1 MADRLTGGDSSLL
14 RRINAAVTLRALR
27 DGQSVTLTQLVG
39 DTGLSRPTVE
49 GVIEGLVESGLV
61 AEVEQTQDS
70 SRQRG
75 RPARWFR
82 FRAEAGHTLGIEIGV
97 HGIRVVLADLAGQ
110 LIGSHSRLVDE
121 ALDAEER
128 LGAVRT
134 AVAEVLRK
142 AGVSRDNLWAV
153 GVGSPGI
160 VDKDGSVQ
168 LGTAMPGWTGLDLG
182 ARLRRSFRCP
192 VLIENDAN
200 LAVIAEHWQ
209 GAAVGMGDV
218 VFVLAG
224 LSPGAGSLIN
234 GRLHRGFG
242 GAAGEIGALHL
253 LGQEAT
259 PERLLSTTGKPLD
272 PLDEAAVARV
282 LRLARRATRSPGWR
296 WTASC
301 ADWCTMWRR
310 WCWRSIPSWWW
321 SAAGPSDWTTCWSR
335 CASSSRST
343 ACARPRSRCPR
354 WARTWW
360 RWARCGSHWT
370 RWRSSS
376 SRSPSRSRG
385 ADGLSRP
392 RAAPRGVRPSSCFA
406 QEAVR
411 AAAAAATGV
420 TSTRPVSPKVSLQVS
435 AR

>member
-70 SRQRG
+70 GRQRG

-82 FRAEAGHTLGIEIGV
+82 FRAEAGHTLGVEIGV
-97 HGIRVVLADLAGQ
+97 HGVRVVLADLAGRV
-110 LIGSHSRLVDE
+110 IGSHSRLVDE

-128 LGAVRT
+128 LGVVRST
-134 AVAEVLRK
+134 VAEVLRK

-160 VDKDGSVQ
+160 VDKEGSVR

-200 LAVIAEHWQ
+200 LAAIAEHWQ

-253 LGQEAT
+253 LGQEVT

-282 LRLARRATRSPGWR
+282 LRLAREGDEVARVAMDRFLRRLVHDVAALVLAIDPQLVVIGGW
-296 WTASC
+296 
-301 ADWCTMWRR
+301 
-310 WCWRSIPSWWW
+310 
-321 SAAGPSDWTTCWSR
+321 AAGLNDVLEPLREQLALYCLRAPEVTLSALGEDVV
-335 CASSSRST
+335 AL
-343 ACARPRSRCPR
+343 
-354 WARTWW
+354 
-360 RWARCGSHWT
+360 
-370 RWRSSS
+370 
-376 SRSPSRSRG
+376 G
-385 ADGLSRP
+385 ALRLALDQVEEQL
-392 RAAPRGVRPSSCFA
+392 FA
-406 QEAVR
+406 VDQ
-411 AAAAAATGV
+411 
-420 TSTRPVSPKVSLQVS
+420 PVS
-435 AR
+435 RT

>member
-70 SRQRG
+70 GRQRG

-82 FRAEAGHTLGIEIGV
+82 FRAEAGHTLGVEIGV
-97 HGIRVVLADLAGQ
+97 HGIRVVLADLTGRQ
-110 LIGSHSRLVDE
+110 IGSHARAVDE

-134 AVAEVLRK
+134 AVAEVLRR
-142 AGVSRDNLWAV
+142 AGVSRDSLWAV
-153 GVGSPGI
+153 GVGTPGI
-160 VDKDGSVQ
+160 VDKDGNVQ

-200 LAVIAEHWQ
+200 LAAIAEHWQ
-209 GAAVGMGDV
+209 GVAVGMGDV

-253 LGQEAT
+253 LGREAT

-282 LRLARRATRSPGWR
+282 LTLAREGDQVAMVAMDRFLRRLVHDVTALVLAIDPQLVVVGGWAAGLDDVLEPLREQLALYTLRAPEVALSVLGEDVVALGALRLALDQVEEQLFAVDQPV
-296 WTASC
+296 
-301 ADWCTMWRR
+301 
-310 WCWRSIPSWWW
+310 
-321 SAAGPSDWTTCWSR
+321 
-335 CASSSRST
+335 SRS
-343 ACARPRSRCPR
+343 
-354 WARTWW
+354 
-360 RWARCGSHWT
+360 
-370 RWRSSS
+370 
-376 SRSPSRSRG
+376 
-385 ADGLSRP
+385 
-392 RAAPRGVRPSSCFA
+392 
-406 QEAVR
+406 
-411 AAAAAATGV
+411 
-420 TSTRPVSPKVSLQVS
+420 
-435 AR
+435 

>member
-14 RRINAAVTLRALR
+14 RRINAAVTLRSLR
-27 DGQSVTLTQLVG
+27 DGQAVTLTQLVG
-39 DTGLSRPTVE
+39 ETGLSRPTVE

-61 AEVEQTQDS
+61 AEVEQAQDNG
-70 SRQRG
+70 RQRG

-97 HGIRVVLADLAGQ
+97 HAIRVVLADLTGRQ
-110 LIGSHSRLVDE
+110 LESHARPVDE
-121 ALDAEER
+121 TLDAEER

-142 AGVSRDNLWAV
+142 AGVSRDSLWAV

-160 VDKDGSVQ
+160 VDRDGSVR

-200 LAVIAEHWQ
+200 LAAIAEHWQ
-209 GAAVGMGDV
+209 GVAVGMGDV

-282 LRLARRATRSPGWR
+282 LTLAREGDEVARVAMDRFLRRLVHDVAALVLAIDPQLVVIGGW
-296 WTASC
+296 
-301 ADWCTMWRR
+301 
-310 WCWRSIPSWWW
+310 
-321 SAAGPSDWTTCWSR
+321 AAGLDDVLEPLREQLALYCLR
-335 CASSSRST
+335 APEVALST
-343 ACARPRSRCPR
+343 LGEDVVALGALRVALDQVEEQLFAVDQP
-354 WARTWW
+354 
-360 RWARCGSHWT
+360 GG
-370 RWRSSS
+370 
-376 SRSPSRSRG
+376 RG
-385 ADGLSRP
+385 
-392 RAAPRGVRPSSCFA
+392 
-406 QEAVR
+406 
-411 AAAAAATGV
+411 
-420 TSTRPVSPKVSLQVS
+420 
-435 AR
+435 

>member
-27 DGQSVTLTQLVG
+27 DGQAVTLTQLVG

-49 GVIEGLVESGLV
+49 GVIEGLMESGLV
-61 AEVEQTQDS
+61 AEVDQAQES
-70 SRQRG
+70 GRQRG

-82 FRAEAGHTLGIEIGV
+82 FRAEAGHILGVEIGV
-97 HGIRVVLADLAGQ
+97 HVVRVVLADLTGRQ
-110 LIGSHSRLVDE
+110 IGTFARLVDE
-121 ALDAEER
+121 TLDAEER
-128 LGAVRT
+128 LGAARA

-153 GVGSPGI
+153 GVGTPGI
-160 VDKDGSVQ
+160 VDRDGSVR

-200 LAVIAEHWQ
+200 LAAIAEHWQ

-259 PERLLSTTGKPLD
+259 PERLLSTGAKPLD

-282 LRLARRATRSPGWR
+282 LALARAGDAVAQVAMDRFLQRLVHDVAALVLAIDPQLVVIGGW
-296 WTASC
+296 
-301 ADWCTMWRR
+301 
-310 WCWRSIPSWWW
+310 
-321 SAAGPSDWTTCWSR
+321 AAGLDDVLSPLREQLALYCLRAPEVALSTLGEDVVALGALRVALDQVEEQLFAVDQPT
-335 CASSSRST
+335 SRS
-343 ACARPRSRCPR
+343 
-354 WARTWW
+354 
-360 RWARCGSHWT
+360 
-370 RWRSSS
+370 
-376 SRSPSRSRG
+376 
-385 ADGLSRP
+385 
-392 RAAPRGVRPSSCFA
+392 
-406 QEAVR
+406 
-411 AAAAAATGV
+411 
-420 TSTRPVSPKVSLQVS
+420 
-435 AR
+435 

>member
-1 MADRLTGGDSSLL
+1 LADRLTGGDSSLL

-27 DGQSVTLTQLVG
+27 DGQAVTLTQLVG

-61 AEVEQTQDS
+61 AEVEQGQDTG
-70 SRQRG
+70 RQRG

-82 FRAEAGHTLGIEIGV
+82 FRAEAGHILGIEIGV
-97 HGIRVVLADLAGQ
+97 HVVRVVLADLAGEQ
-110 LIGSHSRLVDE
+110 VGSYAREVDE

-134 AVAEVLRK
+134 TVAEVLRK
-142 AGVSRDNLWAV
+142 AGVSRDSLWAV

-160 VDKDGSVQ
+160 VDKDGSVR

-192 VLIENDAN
+192 VQIENDAN
-200 LAVIAEHWQ
+200 LAAIAEHWQ

-282 LRLARRATRSPGWR
+282 LTLAREGDEVAKVAMDRFLRRLVHDVAALVLAIDPQLVVVGGWAAGLDDVLEPLREQLALYCLRAPEVALSSLGEDVVALGALRLALDQVEEQLFAVDQP
-296 WTASC
+296 
-301 ADWCTMWRR
+301 
-310 WCWRSIPSWWW
+310 
-321 SAAGPSDWTTCWSR
+321 
-335 CASSSRST
+335 SSR
-343 ACARPRSRCPR
+343 
-354 WARTWW
+354 
-360 RWARCGSHWT
+360 G
-370 RWRSSS
+370 
-376 SRSPSRSRG
+376 
-385 ADGLSRP
+385 
-392 RAAPRGVRPSSCFA
+392 
-406 QEAVR
+406 
-411 AAAAAATGV
+411 
-420 TSTRPVSPKVSLQVS
+420 
-435 AR
+435 